1 MIDIKQRLLMAF
13 DMELREHLT
22 AMRQLARLGAA
33 PADLTEIF
41 RHAHSLKGAARTV
54 DVRPIE
60 TVAHRLESLFDR
72 IQKGRLP
79 LDAMSL
85 ATIEN
90 AIDLIED
97 LASDAS
103 IDIDTAPAVT
113 ALDALIAQADADL
126 TAAPATGATPVAS
139 PAPADGPAPHPDVPS
154 SAPAAAPVPAV
165 AEASAL
171 APEVPAPVAIAPPAA
186 AVSAAPPSATP
197 APMRSAELPG
207 VAPAPVAPAVPAAPR
222 EAEPAAP
229 APAMSHAGD
238 EIVRVRSAQ
247 LDQLTAIGGQLL
259 ARTGDQARLGE
270 DLAGLE
276 DEITRLSRDWAQ
288 MRLAIRHDL
297 PHMTKSAAALVDAMD
312 KGLATLSRRT
322 GQMVRTQ
329 GHEAW
334 RLRQLVE
341 ALQDGVQQTR
351 VIPAEE
357 VFSGFARMV
366 RDLARE
372 TGRPVTFV
380 TTGLSLEA
388 DRMILQALKDPLM
401 HVLRNA
407 VGHGAQTPAERT
419 AAGLSGDTR
428 LEMAL
433 SIDGQ
438 RLRVSV
444 TDDGRGLDFPRIRET
459 AVAHAL
465 LTESEA
471 AVANEADL
479 ARLLLRDGFSTAQ
492 AVDTLSGRGIG
503 LAVLQDMVARLQGDL
518 DIGPAQPRGTRVV
531 VTVPL
536 SVARHNL
543 LLVGIADQTYALPA
557 HSVDRMLR
565 VRTGDLQSVEGQPF
579 VETGGHAIPLIAL
592 SRLLGR
598 PDAPPRDDDGH
609 LNVAVIRTG
618 SRRLALA
625 VDRLIDVRQAA
636 VESRQS
642 GRNPIATGSVLLDG
656 DMPVLVLNPA
666 VLSQLGQGGSTGPL
680 AMSAPKHKREVPRV
694 LVVDDSITTR
704 TLEKSILE
712 AEGFRVLLAVDGV
725 DALDLLRREPVN
737 LVISDVQMPRLDG
750 FGLLRA
756 VRADP
761 ALAKLPLILVTSVDH
776 PDDVRRGLDLGAD
789 AYIIKQRFD
798 QRELLDTIGQ
808 FVEAP

>member
-1 MIDIKQRLLMAF
+1 MAF
-13 DMELREHLT
+13 DMELREHLA
-22 AMRQLARLGAA
+22 AMRQLARVGAA

-72 IQKGRLP
+72 IQKGRVP
-79 LDAMSL
+79 LDDTTL
-85 ATIEN
+85 ATIEI

-103 IDIDTAPAVT
+103 IDIETSPALAALGELIARADAEAGTGTPAASDVPAPGTAPA
-113 ALDALIAQADADL
+113 DA
-126 TAAPATGATPVAS
+126 
-139 PAPADGPAPHPDVPS
+139 PAPA
-154 SAPAAAPVPAV
+154 APAAATTPPDPAPAPSPPAPPTAEPV
-165 AEASAL
+165 
-171 APEVPAPVAIAPPAA
+171 APVAAAPVVLPSAPAPAPPSVPVSAPPAA
-186 AVSAAPPSATP
+186 P
-197 APMRSAELPG
+197 AP
-207 VAPAPVAPAVPAAPR
+207 PR
-222 EAEPAAP
+222 EAEPPPQAP
-229 APAMSHAGD
+229 AIPHGGD

-259 ARTGDQARLGE
+259 ARTGDQTRLGE

-276 DEITRLSRDWAQ
+276 DEITRLARDWAQ

-297 PHMTKSAAALVDAMD
+297 PHMAKAAVALVDAMD
-312 KGLATLSRRT
+312 KGLATLSRRA

-329 GHEAW
+329 GHDAW

-351 VIPAEE
+351 VVPAEE
-357 VFSGFARMV
+357 VFSGFGRMV
-366 RDLARE
+366 RELSRE

-407 VGHGAQTPAERT
+407 IGHGAHTPVERT

-438 RLRVSV
+438 RLHVRV

-459 AVAHAL
+459 AIAHAL

-471 AVANEADL
+471 AVASEADL
-479 ARLLLRDGFSTAQ
+479 ARLLLRDGFSTAR

-518 DIGPAQPRGTRVV
+518 DIGPAKPRGTQVV

-543 LLVGIADQTYALPA
+543 LLVGVADQTYALPA

-565 VRTGDLQSVEGQPF
+565 VRTGDLQSVEGQPY
-579 VETGGHAIPLIAL
+579 VEAGGHAIPLIAL
-592 SRLLGR
+592 SRLIGR
-598 PDAPPRDDDGH
+598 PDAAPRDDDGH

-625 VDRLIDVRQAA
+625 VDRLIDVRQAS

-680 AMSAPKHKREVPRV
+680 AVSAPKHKREAPRV

-712 AEGFRVLLAVDGV
+712 AEGFRVLLAVDGI
-725 DALDLLRREPVN
+725 DALDLLRREPVE

-756 VRADP
+756 VRSDP

-776 PDDVRRGLDLGAD
+776 PDEVRRGLDLGAD